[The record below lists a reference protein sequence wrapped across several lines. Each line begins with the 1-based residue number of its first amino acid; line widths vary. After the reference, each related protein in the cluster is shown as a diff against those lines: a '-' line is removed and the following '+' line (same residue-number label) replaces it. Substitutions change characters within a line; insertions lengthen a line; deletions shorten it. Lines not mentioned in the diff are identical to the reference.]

1 MKHGKSAAAV
11 FGLLVAAVALSSLP
25 SARYFPAGLTRAV
38 RAVSVSS
45 PQGWA
50 FFTKD
55 PTEAADQAYLKRGES
70 WVPVVEALELP
81 DAMGLSRRARAIDAE
96 VAALAQA
103 VGTTSS
109 SCAANADVQRCAAV
123 APRLRHRFELAAPPV
138 CEPVLIRKREP
149 IPFAYGTRVSA
160 MPSKVVIVDAQ
171 CPA

>member
-11 FGLLVAAVALSSLP
+11 FGLLVTAVALSSLP

-38 RAVSVSS
+38 KAVAVSS

-55 PTEAADQAYLKRGES
+55 PTEAADLAYLKRGGR
-70 WVPVVEALELP
+70 WVPVVDALP
-81 DAMGLSRRARAIDAE
+81 TADAMGLSRRARAIDAE
-96 VAALAQA
+96 VAALSQA
-103 VGTTSS
+103 AGDASS
-109 SCAANADVQRCAAV
+109 SCAANADVQRCALA
-123 APRLRHRFELAAPPV
+123 APRVQHQFELAAPPV